1 MAKEKYPITID
12 GLIECLTDIKS
23 KCGGNTFVYVNVLGH
38 ECVSGLVSVCLD
50 NDMGNDE
57 ALVCIETD
65 IEDLRYPEEFDF
77 YTQGEEI

>member
-1 MAKEKYPITID
+1 MAKNKYETTID

-23 KCGGNTFVYVNVLGH
+23 KCSGDTFVQVNVVGH
-38 ECVSGLVSVCLD
+38 ECVTGLISVCLD

-57 ALVCIETD
+57 ALVYIETD
-65 IEDLRYPEEFDF
+65 IEESRYPAEFEF